1 MDLDQWLKERTFHHS
16 QFHKLGELVDL
27 KEAQGLKISL
37 CFPALN
43 EAKTIGKEIRIIKRN
58 LMDRYPLLDEI
69 GVVDSGSTDRT
80 RETTL
85 RQGALF
91 FPADECLPELKPLK
105 GKGENLWK
113 SLHLFNGD
121 IIVWV
126 DSDIRNIH
134 PKFVY
139 GLVGPLLMNPQVGYV
154 KAFYRRP
161 IRIGGRTLPG
171 GGRVTELLVRPF
183 LNLLYPDL
191 SMLAQ
196 PLSGEYAGR
205 RSLLERIPFFSGY
218 GVEIGLLID
227 IEQRFGIQAIAQ
239 VDMDERIHR
248 NQAIESLRRMSF
260 AILSVLISRSE
271 QLGKLAL
278 LEGLG
283 PQIHL
288 VRKHGGAYLHD
299 TEEVH
304 GKERPPMITVPAY
317 QKKWGILE
325 DDRALIQGLH
335 ANSWKTINIT
345 GFMQEPLINL
355 DIAAR
360 SRDVALVEMVE
371 MLRTRN
377 ISQDPQAVAN
387 LFKTRQELPAGRAT
401 AGDVIRRVGNL
412 LKTRE
417 RKMTTGLGAGI
428 AIPHAITSE
437 VTEPVILIGRS
448 QQGIDFLAIDRKPVH
463 LIFVILAPETDRSRY
478 LEILSSLAGILKHKK
493 VVKKL
498 LDAGTP
504 SEALS
509 ILKKYETII
518 RLSTELERK
527 TGPMK

>member
-1 MDLDQWLKERTFHHS
+1 MDLEQWLKERTLHHS
-16 QFHKLGELVDL
+16 QFSNLGKLVDL
-27 KEAQGLKISL
+27 KVAQGLKISL

-43 EAKTIGKEIRIIKRN
+43 EAKTIGKEIKIIKRV
-58 LMDRYPLLDEI
+58 LMDRFPLLDEI

-80 RETTL
+80 KDIALRE
-85 RQGALF
+85 GALF
-91 FPADECLPELKPLK
+91 FSADECLPEMKPLK

-113 SLHLFNGD
+113 SLYLFNGD

-139 GLVGPLLMNPQVGYV
+139 GLVGPLLTNPHISYV

-161 IRIGGRTLPG
+161 LRLGRRVIPG

-183 LNLLYPDL
+183 LNLFYPDL

-227 IEQRFGIQAIAQ
+227 IERQFGIQAIAQ

-260 AILSVLISRSE
+260 AIFSVLINRSE

-283 PQIHL
+283 PQVHL
-288 VRKHGGAYLHD
+288 IQKHGSAYLHA

-304 GKERPPMITVPAY
+304 GKERPPMITVQEY
-317 QKKWGILE
+317 QKKQGILE
-325 DDRALIQGLH
+325 DDQALIRGFH
-335 ANSWKTINIT
+335 ADTWKPVNISNLI
-345 GFMQEPLINL
+345 QKPLINL
-355 DIAAR
+355 KLAAR
-360 SRDVALVEMVE
+360 SKNEALTEMVD
-371 MLRTRN
+371 MLCAGD
-377 ISQDPQAVAN
+377 ISQNPPAV
-387 LFKTRQELPAGRAT
+387 L
-401 AGDVIRRVGNL
+401 NL
-412 LKTRE
+412 LRARE
-417 RKMTTGLGAGI
+417 KQMTTGLGAGI
-428 AIPHAITSE
+428 AIPHVITQE

-448 QQGIDFLAIDRKPVH
+448 QEGIDFFAVDRELVH
-463 LIFVILAPETDRSRY
+463 LVFIILAPETHRSRY
-478 LEILSSLAGILKHKK
+478 LEILSSLAGILKNKK
-493 VVKKL
+493 IVKNL
-498 LDAGTP
+498 LEAKTS
-504 SEALS
+504 SEVISMLR
-509 ILKKYETII
+509 KYETII
-518 RLSTELERK
+518 RLSTELDKK
-527 TGPMK
+527 TSSIE